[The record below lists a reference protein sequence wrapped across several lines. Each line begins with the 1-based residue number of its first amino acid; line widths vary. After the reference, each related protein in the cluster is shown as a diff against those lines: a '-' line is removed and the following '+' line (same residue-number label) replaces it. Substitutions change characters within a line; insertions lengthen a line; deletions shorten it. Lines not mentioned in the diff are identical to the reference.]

1 MSSSALQIESH
12 QHPDKNEAQSEL
24 PPINALTKEI
34 SDWGMS
40 VPGVIFDSNGS
51 DPLLDLPPVITEDK
65 KVSHEPPSTIKAA
78 TNPEIKFPD
87 TTDLDYPDFG
97 SVSASINLNTS
108 INETPKAKPQ
118 LISIDAFKDLPL
130 EIEIQ
135 GNYVEDVADVT
146 SIEAQIRDEVEEN
159 LWHVDEFENIKM
171 EVSSKIDQMKNELP
185 SLKKE
190 TFDEDQFRPLDEGQ
204 TIKLVEEKPHSS
216 IDASQLKSEIEEL
229 VKKHVKEYMD
239 KMFQQN
245 VEKISWEIIPDLAE
259 NLIRQEL
266 NKISSKVIND

>member
-1 MSSSALQIESH
+1 LESH
-12 QHPDKNEAQSEL
+12 LNVGKADDLKIL
-24 PPINALTKEI
+24 PPVNALAKEI

-40 VPGVIFDSNGS
+40 VPGVINDSNPS
-51 DPLLDLPPVITEDK
+51 DTSFDLPPVITTEK
-65 KVSHEPPSTIKAA
+65 KVNVEA
-78 TNPEIKFPD
+78 TGALKVVSNPEIKFPD
-87 TTDLDYPDFG
+87 NSDLDFPDLG
-97 SVSASINLNTS
+97 SVSSSINLDGP
-108 INETPKAKPQ
+108 INEAPKARPQ
-118 LISIDAFKDLPL
+118 LISIDAFKDVPL

-185 SLKKE
+185 ALKKE

-204 TIKLVEEKPHSS
+204 TIKFADETHHST
-216 IDASQLKSEIEEL
+216 IDMTHLRAEIEEL

-266 NKISSKVIND
+266 SKISSKVIND